1 MSRTIS
7 MRAERKAVPALQ
19 AWDFFRLGTKHFY
32 KSTPADNRE
41 AQRLLR
47 RAIELDPTLAEAYGF
62 LCYAIVVSMV
72 HFKNYAV

>member
-1 MSRTIS
+1 
-7 MRAERKAVPALQ
+7 MRVERKAVPALH

-47 RAIELDPTLAEAYGF
+47 RAIELDPNLAEAYGF
-62 LCYAIVVSMV
+62 LCYGIVVSMTY
-72 HFKNYAV
+72 FGTEPSEAESR